1 MTEKGDL
8 QMAVDNVVRCSFLE
22 IYQPIPVCAES
33 YLVGTGASGW
43 MLGVRSRA
51 VEREGSGGVLKRR
64 QGELLASS
72 ACQIRFAVY
81 LSRLAIIPGHLLA
94 DPQSFE
100 RYIELHA

>member
-1 MTEKGDL
+1 M
-8 QMAVDNVVRCSFLE
+8 
-22 IYQPIPVCAES
+22 
-33 YLVGTGASGW
+33 
-43 MLGVRSRA
+43 
-51 VEREGSGGVLKRR
+51 EREGSGGVLKRR

-72 ACQIRFAVY
+72 ASQIRAAVY